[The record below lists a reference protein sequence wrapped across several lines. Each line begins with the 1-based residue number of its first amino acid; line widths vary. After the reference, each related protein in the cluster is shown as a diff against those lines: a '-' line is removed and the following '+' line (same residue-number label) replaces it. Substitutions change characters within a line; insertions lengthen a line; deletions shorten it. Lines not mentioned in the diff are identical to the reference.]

1 MGFEAGVFQA
11 SPIVVAVAGVQ
22 GQLGRDVDAYA
33 CHRAEAQAAAAA
45 VLAISVFLVFFRLYI
60 IIIRRSPAITM
71 VGGKSIS
78 RFFSRIDTVSDVSV
92 GDAHT
97 DIGFEFI
104 VGSEIVNG

>member
-22 GQLGRDVDAYA
+22 GQAGRDVYA
-33 CHRAEAQAAAAA
+33 HARHRAEAQAAAAA
-45 VLAISVFLVFFRLYI
+45 VLAISVFLVFSRIYI
-60 IIIRRSPAITM
+60 IIIRRFCASTM
-71 VGGKSIS
+71 VGGKSIF

-92 GDAHT
+92 ADTHT

-104 VGSEIVNG
+104 VDSEIVNG